1 MKLKTTIIASALLSL
16 TALSAHAAQELTPEK
31 AAALKPFDRITITG
45 RFNAINEAVDAVSRR
60 ADKLGADSFYIR
72 DSNNSNNGGNWRVT
86 ADLYHKD
93 APEVSK
99 TPKYRVFNGVNELPK
114 DEAYLLEPYD
124 TVSVSGFYRSQPD
137 INDAI
142 SKEAKKKVL
151 HPSSSC
157 ARLTPTPAVT
167 SSSPPTSIRPMRQNA
182 ACRARM
188 PFRPIL
194 TPAAPRW
201 PPVAPLPRKS
211 KFGVASSGSP
221 SRDVG
226 RFFETQS
233 STGQRYT
240 VTLPN
245 GTKIQK

>member
-60 ADKLGADSFYIR
+60 ADKLGADSFYIQ

-142 SKEAKKKVL
+142 SKEAKKKRCCILL
-151 HPSSSC
+151 H
-157 ARLTPTPAVT
+157 
-167 SSSPPTSIRPMRQNA
+167 
-182 ACRARM
+182 RA
-188 PFRPIL
+188 P
-194 TPAAPRW
+194 
-201 PPVAPLPRKS
+201 
-211 KFGVASSGSP
+211 G
-221 SRDVG
+221 
-226 RFFETQS
+226 
-233 STGQRYT
+233 
-240 VTLPN
+240 
-245 GTKIQK
+245 